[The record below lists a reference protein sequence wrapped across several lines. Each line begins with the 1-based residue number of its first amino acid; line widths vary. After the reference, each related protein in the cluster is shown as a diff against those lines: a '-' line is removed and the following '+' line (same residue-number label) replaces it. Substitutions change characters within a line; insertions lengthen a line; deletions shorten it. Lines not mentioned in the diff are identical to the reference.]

1 LLEINPSKD
10 FEKKTLDSPV
20 KYKSVVVVFLRSMNL
35 ALEIFVGGL
44 GKNKRKAKVVTEKT
58 EGSG

>member
-10 FEKKTLDSPV
+10 FEKKTLDSPE

-35 ALEIFVGGL
+35 ALEILVGGL
-44 GKNKRKAKVVTEKT
+44 GKIKGKRRW
-58 EGSG
+58 